1 MPNHQSMLIT
11 LLLAALTTVAFGL
24 PISAH
29 AQATITIDVLDGPGE
44 GFNDPNLPDAASAAG
59 GNGGTTIGAQRWIA
73 FAHAADI
80 WADLLFS
87 NVEIVV
93 GAQFNPLSCAA
104 TTASLGAAGTNTV
117 HRDFPGA
124 HVSNT
129 WYPAALANA
138 IAGVDL
144 NPATLDPA
152 TNDIGATFN
161 STIDDGSCAFPKVW
175 YYGLDANP
183 PADTL
188 DFVSIV
194 LHELAHGLG
203 FQTFVD
209 LSTGEK
215 LSAPPGNIPFDDVFM
230 LWLEDHST
238 GRPYPGMT
246 DAERVLAN
254 TNTGNLHWI
263 GPNGIA
269 QSGGLS
275 SGRDPNGHVE
285 MHAPTPLASG
295 SSVSHFSTSLSPDEM
310 MEPSFTGTTHDV
322 GLALAVMLDIG
333 WSNAPPSG
341 TSVGSTGGGDGGGG
355 GGCFITTLTIGT
367 PPSSHTQ

>member
-1 MPNHQSMLIT
+1 MPNHQSLLIA
-11 LLLAALTTVAFGL
+11 LLLAALTSVTFGL
-24 PISAH
+24 PGTVL
-29 AQATITIDVLDGPGE
+29 AQTTITIDVLDGPGE
-44 GFNDPNLPDAASAAG
+44 GFNDPGLPDAASAAG

-73 FAHAADI
+73 FAHAANI
-80 WADLLFS
+80 WAGLLFS
-87 NVEIVV
+87 NVGIVV
-93 GAQFNPLSCAA
+93 GAQFDPLSCAA

-152 TNDIGATFN
+152 TNDINATFN
-161 STIDDGSCAFPKVW
+161 SAIDDTSCAFPKVW
-175 YYGLDANP
+175 YYGLDGNP
-183 PADTL
+183 PANTL
-188 DFVSIV
+188 DFISIV

-215 LSAPPGNIPFDDVFM
+215 LSAPPGNVPFDDVFM

-238 GRPYPGMT
+238 GDLFPAMT
-246 DAERVLAN
+246 DAERVSASI
-254 TNTGNLHWI
+254 NTGNLHWV

-269 QSGGLS
+269 QSGGLTA
-275 SGRDPNGHVE
+275 GRDPSGHVE
-285 MHAPTPLASG
+285 MHAPNPLVSG
-295 SSVSHFSTSLSPDEM
+295 SSVSHFSTALSPDEM
-310 MEPSFTGTTHDV
+310 MEPAFTGVSHDV
-322 GLALAVMLDIG
+322 GLALAVMRDIG
-333 WSNAPPSG
+333 WFSNSPAD
-341 TSVGSTGGGDGGGG
+341 TSTGSAVVGGDGG
-355 GGCFITTLTIGT
+355 GGCFITALSNGMW
-367 PPSSHTQ
+367 PGDHPQ